1 MESASEQ
8 LPSPE
13 QLSSSLS
20 LLTRHVDLF
29 IQAWK
34 PGVPPA
40 LSDFLPP
47 DGDFRK
53 TVLVEL
59 IKYDLESRWSG
70 GIDPLFLEDYTA
82 LFPEL
87 RNPEM
92 PLDLIYEEYHVRT
105 NAGLEVEAEEYL
117 RRFPVQADAIKR
129 LLQSGDSTQSASF
142 VDQRHQETLKKLSAG
157 EEFEDFE
164 LIRKLGEGA
173 FAKVFLAQQRS
184 MQRLVALKISADR
197 GLEAMTLSQ
206 FNHDYI
212 VRVYD
217 ERTVPDA
224 GVRLLYMEY
233 VSGGTLQD
241 VVKTIKKTEPAE
253 RCGNILFATVDDQ
266 LQKRGESRHARSP
279 WRRQLENSAWIDTVC
294 WLGSCIADA
303 LSHSHAQK
311 VLHRDIKP
319 ANVLLTGEGVPK
331 LADFNISYCSK
342 LDGVSPATFFGGS
355 IGYMPP
361 EQLEACSPA
370 HDRQPDAIDIH
381 ADIFSLGVV
390 LYELIF
396 GHRPYNDAA
405 SSADWT
411 NRLDEMIAARNQ
423 KKYSYPDDTPVPEIL
438 RATIDKCLSPAPQHR
453 WQSASQLKKRLELL
467 SNPKVRHYLFPSH
480 DDFQQW
486 IFPYARIIMF
496 VGMLMP
502 SIFAATFNFFYN
514 EAKIIQP
521 MSETMGEN
529 AAAINQH
536 FLFVQSIINLIAFP
550 LGIYFNDSFIRKS
563 LAAVRNSCRQNQPT
577 DWTSI
582 INVGFRC
589 AIFTL
594 VVWSVAG
601 LAYPISMST
610 QAVETSLDLYAHF
623 FFSLLLCG
631 LFSVAFAYF
640 NLTAFAMLVLV
651 PKAIQ
656 LGASEDGLGS
666 TMLSLSKRSWLFL
679 LTSAVVPMLASVA
692 LAISNDQ
699 TPWILGII
707 SLGGMLSFML
717 CLRYINHIQTA
728 TRRLE
733 SAFHRYATA
742 GFEHRI

>member
-20 LLTRHVDLF
+20 ILTRHVDLF
-29 IQAWK
+29 IKAWEQ
-34 PGVPPA
+34 GVPPT
-40 LSDFLPP
+40 LTDFLPP
-47 DGDFRK
+47 DRHFRK

-59 IKYDLESRWSG
+59 IKYDLECRWSG
-70 GIDPLFLEDYTA
+70 CIDPLFLEDYTT

-87 RNPEM
+87 RHPEI
-92 PLDLIYEEYHVRT
+92 PLDLIYEEYHVRI
-105 NAGLEVEAEEYL
+105 NAGLEVAPDEYP
-117 RRFPVQADAIKR
+117 RRFPGQANAIKR
-129 LLQSGDSTQSASF
+129 LLQPGASTQSASF
-142 VDQRHQETLKKLSAG
+142 VDHRHQTTLKKISAG
-157 EEFEDFE
+157 EEFDDFKLLRE
-164 LIRKLGEGA
+164 LGEGA

-197 GLEAMTLSQ
+197 GLEAKTLSQ

-212 VRVYD
+212 IRVYD
-217 ERTVPDA
+217 ERTLPDA

-241 VVKTIKKTEPAE
+241 VVKAIKETEPGA
-253 RCGNILFATVDDQ
+253 RSGNILFATVDDQ
-266 LQKRGESRHARSP
+266 LKKRGESRLGRTP
-279 WRRQLENSAWIDTVC
+279 WRQQLENSAWIDTVC
-294 WLGSCIADA
+294 WLGSCVADA
-303 LSHSHAQK
+303 LSHAHAQK

-355 IGYMPP
+355 LGYMPP

-370 HDRQPDAIDIH
+370 HDRQPDDIDIK

-396 GHRPYNDAA
+396 GHRPYGDAA

-411 NRLDEMIAARNQ
+411 NRLSEMIAARNH
-423 KKYSYPDDTPVPEIL
+423 KEYSYPDEMPVPEIL
-438 RATIDKCLSPAPQHR
+438 QATIDKCLAPAPRDR
-453 WQSASQLKKRLELL
+453 WHSARQLKKRLELL

-480 DDFQQW
+480 NNFRQW
-486 IFPYARIIMF
+486 IFPYARMVMF

-502 SIFAATFNFFYN
+502 SILAATFNFFYN

-536 FLFVQSIINLIAFP
+536 FLIVQGIINLIAFP
-550 LGIYFNDSFIRKS
+550 IGIYFNDSFIRKS
-563 LAAVRNSCRQNQPT
+563 LAAVRNSRQHDQCT
-577 DWTSI
+577 DWPSI

-589 AIFTL
+589 ATFTL
-594 VVWSVAG
+594 LVWSVAG
-601 LAYPISMST
+601 LAYPISMSS
-610 QAVETSLDLYAHF
+610 QAVAPSLDLYAHF

-631 LFSVAFAYF
+631 LFSVALAYF
-640 NLTAFAMLVLV
+640 NLTVFAMLVLV

-656 LGASEDGLGS
+656 LGASEDGLG
-666 TMLSLSKRSWLFL
+666 TGIYSLSQRTWLFL
-679 LTSAVVPMLASVA
+679 LTSAVVPMLASIA

-699 TPWILGII
+699 TPWILGVI

-717 CLRYINHIQTA
+717 CLRYINHIQAA

-733 SAFHRYATA
+733 SAFHRYASA
-742 GFEHRI
+742 GFERRI